1 MIYHLLD
8 FTNDNYF
15 AIQLARARKNWN
27 VLFINIL
34 FHFKNYKQQQTTN
47 YRQITKVQRLKTESS
62 SKLFNVKFQVDIIYQ
77 HKVS

>member
-27 VLFINIL
+27 FLFINIL
-34 FHFKNYKQQQTTN
+34 FYFKNYKQQQTTN